1 MAQNGPGPIPASSS
15 TRRPASG
22 PRRVGC
28 GAAMVIPP
36 HYATAAL
43 SSNPVHY
50 LKHPPPGGTVSSLAG
65 RDAGLGA
72 QAYVGQVVR
81 APKTAELIATL
92 YRRQIV
98 RGELRPGDTLP
109 SEQQL
114 MGQFGVSRPTL
125 REAFRILEAEDLI
138 SVKRGSRGGARVT
151 RPSLSVA
158 ARYVGLLL
166 QVQGTTIADVY
177 EARMVLE
184 PACAR
189 LLARRRTKQDLA
201 DLTACI
207 EELAPEPALW
217 SRQAARFHELIM
229 QRSGSKTLAVQGG
242 VLQDIVATHLA
253 MALSRDR
260 AGDDELA
267 NFRLNVRSYE
277 KLVALVDK
285 RDGRRTA
292 LARAHGGGRAATA
305 ARRPAEPFGRRPVL
319 VTSGPDGLALK
330 VWP

>member
-1 MAQNGPGPIPASSS
+1 MS
-15 TRRPASG
+15 T
-22 PRRVGC
+22 
-28 GAAMVIPP
+28 
-36 HYATAAL
+36 
-43 SSNPVHY
+43 
-50 LKHPPPGGTVSSLAG
+50 LAG

-72 QAYVGQVVR
+72 QGYVGQVVR

-151 RPSLSVA
+151 QPSLSVA

-166 QVQGTTIADVY
+166 QVQATTIADVY

-189 LLARRRTKQDLA
+189 LLARRRTRQDLA

-207 EELAPEPALW
+207 EELRGAVEAGQPEASQVRAPEPALW

-267 NFRLNVRSYE
+267 NFRRNVRSYE
-277 KLVALVDK
+277 KLVALVEK
-285 RDGRRTA
+285 RDGTGAERHW
-292 LARAHGGGRAATA
+292 RAHMEAAGQ
-305 ARRPAEPFGRRPVL
+305 RLLREDLQSRSVVDLF
-319 VTSGPDGLALK
+319 S
-330 VWP
+330 

>member
-1 MAQNGPGPIPASSS
+1 
-15 TRRPASG
+15 
-22 PRRVGC
+22 
-28 GAAMVIPP
+28 
-36 HYATAAL
+36 
-43 SSNPVHY
+43 
-50 LKHPPPGGTVSSLAG
+50 VSSLAD
-65 RDAGLGA
+65 REAGLGA
-72 QAYVGQVVR
+72 ARYIGQVVR

-98 RGELRPGDTLP
+98 RSELRPGDTLP

-114 MGQFGVSRPTL
+114 MEQFGVSRPTL

-151 RPSLSVA
+151 QPSLSVA

-189 LLARRRTKQDLA
+189 LLAGRRTQHDLA
-201 DLTACI
+201 DLNACI
-207 EELAPEPALW
+207 EELRGAVEAGQPGAAQPSVPEPALW
-217 SRQAARFHELIM
+217 SSQAARFHELIM

-253 MALSRDR
+253 LALSRDR
-260 AGDDELA
+260 AREDELA
-267 NFRLNVRSYE
+267 NFRRNVRSYE
-277 KLVALVDK
+277 KLVVLVEE
-285 RDGRRTA
+285 RDGPGA
-292 LARAHGGGRAATA
+292 EQHWRAHMEAAGQ
-305 ARRPAEPFGRRPVL
+305 RLLREDLQSRSVVDLF
-319 VTSGPDGLALK
+319 S
-330 VWP
+330 

>member
-1 MAQNGPGPIPASSS
+1 
-15 TRRPASG
+15 
-22 PRRVGC
+22 
-28 GAAMVIPP
+28 
-36 HYATAAL
+36 
-43 SSNPVHY
+43 
-50 LKHPPPGGTVSSLAG
+50 VSSLAG
-65 RDAGLGA
+65 REAGLGV
-72 QAYVGQVVR
+72 QRYVGQVVR

-114 MGQFGVSRPTL
+114 MEQFGVSRPTL

-201 DLTACI
+201 DLNECI
-207 EELAPEPALW
+207 EELRGAVEAGHPETGQPEPALW

-260 AGDDELA
+260 ARDDELA
-267 NFRLNVRSYE
+267 NFRRNVRSYE
-277 KLVALVDK
+277 KLVALVEE
-285 RDGRRTA
+285 RDGPGA
-292 LARAHGGGRAATA
+292 EQHWRAHMEAAGQ
-305 ARRPAEPFGRRPVL
+305 RLLREDLQSRSVVDLF
-319 VTSGPDGLALK
+319 S
-330 VWP
+330 

>member
-1 MAQNGPGPIPASSS
+1 M
-15 TRRPASG
+15 
-22 PRRVGC
+22 
-28 GAAMVIPP
+28 
-36 HYATAAL
+36 
-43 SSNPVHY
+43 
-50 LKHPPPGGTVSSLAG
+50 SSLAD
-65 RDAGLGA
+65 REAGLGA
-72 QAYVGQVVR
+72 QRYVGQVVR

-114 MGQFGVSRPTL
+114 MEQFGVSRPTL

-151 RPSLSVA
+151 QPSLSVA

-201 DLTACI
+201 DLNACI
-207 EELAPEPALW
+207 EELRGAVEAGQPGDGPARDGTAQRARTRALVQPGRPVPRADHAAL
-217 SRQAARFHELIM
+217 RQ
-229 QRSGSKTLAVQGG
+229 
-242 VLQDIVATHLA
+242 QDAG
-253 MALSRDR
+253 R
-260 AGDDELA
+260 AG
-267 NFRLNVRSYE
+267 R
-277 KLVALVDK
+277 
-285 RDGRRTA
+285 
-292 LARAHGGGRAATA
+292 RAAGH
-305 ARRPAEPFGRRPVL
+305 RGHPSRPGAVP
-319 VTSGPDGLALK
+319 
-330 VWP
+330 

>member
-1 MAQNGPGPIPASSS
+1 M
-15 TRRPASG
+15 
-22 PRRVGC
+22 
-28 GAAMVIPP
+28 
-36 HYATAAL
+36 
-43 SSNPVHY
+43 
-50 LKHPPPGGTVSSLAG
+50 SSLAG
-65 RDAGLGA
+65 REAGLGA
-72 QAYVGQVVR
+72 QRYVGQVVR

-114 MGQFGVSRPTL
+114 MEQFGVSRPTL

-151 RPSLSVA
+151 QPSLSVA

-189 LLARRRTKQDLA
+189 LLASRRTKQDLA
-201 DLTACI
+201 DLNECI
-207 EELAPEPALW
+207 EELRGAVEAGHPATGQPEPALW

-267 NFRLNVRSYE
+267 NFRRNVRSYE
-277 KLVALVDK
+277 KLVELVDK
-285 RDGRRTA
+285 RDGTGAERHW
-292 LARAHGGGRAATA
+292 RAHMEAAGQ
-305 ARRPAEPFGRRPVL
+305 RLLREDLQSRSVVDLF
-319 VTSGPDGLALK
+319 S
-330 VWP
+330 

>member
-1 MAQNGPGPIPASSS
+1 
-15 TRRPASG
+15 
-22 PRRVGC
+22 
-28 GAAMVIPP
+28 
-36 HYATAAL
+36 
-43 SSNPVHY
+43 
-50 LKHPPPGGTVSSLAG
+50 VSSLAG

-151 RPSLSVA
+151 QPSLSVA

-201 DLTACI
+201 DLSACI

-217 SRQAARFHELIM
+217 SSRAARFHELIM

-242 VLQDIVATHLA
+242 VATHLA

-267 NFRLNVRSYE
+267 NFRRNVRSYE
-277 KLVALVDK
+277 KLVELVDK
-285 RDGRRTA
+285 RDATGAERHW
-292 LARAHGGGRAATA
+292 RAHMEAAGQ
-305 ARRPAEPFGRRPVL
+305 RLLREDLQSRSVVDLF
-319 VTSGPDGLALK
+319 S
-330 VWP
+330 

>member
-1 MAQNGPGPIPASSS
+1 M
-15 TRRPASG
+15 
-22 PRRVGC
+22 
-28 GAAMVIPP
+28 
-36 HYATAAL
+36 
-43 SSNPVHY
+43 
-50 LKHPPPGGTVSSLAG
+50 SSLAG
-65 RDAGLGA
+65 REGVTGGH
-72 QAYVGQVVR
+72 QYVGQVVR

-98 RGELRPGDTLP
+98 RGELHPGDTLP

-114 MGQFGVSRPTL
+114 MEQFGVSRPTL

-151 RPSLSVA
+151 QPSLSVA

-207 EELAPEPALW
+207 EELRAAQAGRPGTAQLDAPEPALW

-253 MALSRDR
+253 LALSRDHAR
-260 AGDDELA
+260 DDELA
-267 NFRLNVRSYE
+267 NFRRNVRSYE
-277 KLVALVDK
+277 KLVALVEE
-285 RDGRRTA
+285 RDGPGA
-292 LARAHGGGRAATA
+292 EQHWRAHMEAAGQ
-305 ARRPAEPFGRRPVL
+305 RLLREDLQSRPVVDL
-319 VTSGPDGLALK
+319 FS
-330 VWP
+330 

>member
-1 MAQNGPGPIPASSS
+1 
-15 TRRPASG
+15 
-22 PRRVGC
+22 
-28 GAAMVIPP
+28 
-36 HYATAAL
+36 
-43 SSNPVHY
+43 
-50 LKHPPPGGTVSSLAG
+50 VSSLAG
-65 RDAGLGA
+65 REAGLGA
-72 QAYVGQVVR
+72 QRYVGQVVR

-114 MGQFGVSRPTL
+114 MEQFGVSRPTL

-151 RPSLSVA
+151 QPSLSVA

-207 EELAPEPALW
+207 EELRAAEAGRPGTAQLDAPEPALW

-253 MALSRDR
+253 LALSRDR
-260 AGDDELA
+260 ARDDELA
-267 NFRLNVRSYE
+267 NFRRNVRSYE
-277 KLVALVDK
+277 KLVALVEE
-285 RDGRRTA
+285 RDGA
-292 LARAHGGGRAATA
+292 GAEQHWRAHMEAAGQ
-305 ARRPAEPFGRRPVL
+305 RLLREDLQSRSVVDLF
-319 VTSGPDGLALK
+319 S
-330 VWP
+330 

>member
-1 MAQNGPGPIPASSS
+1 VPDPAS
-15 TRRPASG
+15 
-22 PRRVGC
+22 
-28 GAAMVIPP
+28 
-36 HYATAAL
+36 
-43 SSNPVHY
+43 
-50 LKHPPPGGTVSSLAG
+50 
-65 RDAGLGA
+65 
-72 QAYVGQVVR
+72 YVGQLVR

-114 MGQFGVSRPTL
+114 MVQFGVSRPTL

-151 RPSLSVA
+151 QPSLAVA

-201 DLTACI
+201 DLNACL
-207 EELAPEPALW
+207 EEMRGVPERDGVLPAARWSQLAW
-217 SRQAARFHELIM
+217 RFHELIM
-229 QRSGSKTLAVQGG
+229 ERSGSRTLAVQGG
-242 VLQDIVATHLA
+242 VLRDIVETHLTLA
-253 MALSRDR
+253 VGRDFSSEET
-260 AGDDELA
+260 ADQLQ
-267 NFRLNVRSYE
+267 LNVRSYA
-277 KLVALVDK
+277 KLIALIDK
-285 RDGRRTA
+285 RDGA
-292 LARAHGGGRAATA
+292 GAEKHWHAHMEAAGRLLL
-305 ARRPAEPFGRRPVL
+305 REDFQSRSVVDLF
-319 VTSGPDGLALK
+319 S
-330 VWP
+330 

>member
-1 MAQNGPGPIPASSS
+1 M
-15 TRRPASG
+15 
-22 PRRVGC
+22 
-28 GAAMVIPP
+28 
-36 HYATAAL
+36 
-43 SSNPVHY
+43 
-50 LKHPPPGGTVSSLAG
+50 SSLAD
-65 RDAGLGA
+65 REAGLGV
-72 QAYVGQVVR
+72 QRYVGQVVR

-114 MGQFGVSRPTL
+114 MEQFGVSRPTL

-151 RPSLSVA
+151 QPSLSVA

-189 LLARRRTKQDLA
+189 LLAGRRTRQDLA
-201 DLTACI
+201 DLNACI
-207 EELAPEPALW
+207 EDLRGAVEAGRPGTAQLNAPEPALW
-217 SRQAARFHELIM
+217 SSQAARFHELIM
-229 QRSGSKTLAVQGG
+229 QRSGSNTLAVQGG

-253 MALSRDR
+253 LALSRDR
-260 AGDDELA
+260 ARDDELA
-267 NFRLNVRSYE
+267 NFRRNVRSYE
-277 KLVALVDK
+277 KLVALVEE
-285 RDGRRTA
+285 RDGPGA
-292 LARAHGGGRAATA
+292 EQHWRAHMEAAGQ
-305 ARRPAEPFGRRPVL
+305 RLLREDLQSRSVVDLF
-319 VTSGPDGLALK
+319 S
-330 VWP
+330 

>member
-1 MAQNGPGPIPASSS
+1 
-15 TRRPASG
+15 
-22 PRRVGC
+22 
-28 GAAMVIPP
+28 
-36 HYATAAL
+36 
-43 SSNPVHY
+43 
-50 LKHPPPGGTVSSLAG
+50 VSSLAG
-65 RDAGLGA
+65 REAGLGA
-72 QAYVGQVVR
+72 ARYVGQVVR

-92 YRRQIV
+92 YRRRIV

-114 MGQFGVSRPTL
+114 MEQFGVSRPTL

-151 RPSLSVA
+151 QPSLSVA

-201 DLTACI
+201 DLNACI
-207 EELAPEPALW
+207 EELRGAVEAGQPGTVPLNAPEPALW
-217 SRQAARFHELIM
+217 SSQAARFHELIM

-253 MALSRDR
+253 LALSRDR
-260 AGDDELA
+260 ARDDELA
-267 NFRLNVRSYE
+267 NFRRNVRSYE
-277 KLVALVDK
+277 KLVALVEE
-285 RDGRRTA
+285 RDGPA
-292 LARAHGGGRAATA
+292 AEQHWRAHMEAAGQ
-305 ARRPAEPFGRRPVL
+305 RLLREDLQSRSVVDLF
-319 VTSGPDGLALK
+319 S
-330 VWP
+330 

>member
-1 MAQNGPGPIPASSS
+1 
-15 TRRPASG
+15 
-22 PRRVGC
+22 
-28 GAAMVIPP
+28 
-36 HYATAAL
+36 
-43 SSNPVHY
+43 
-50 LKHPPPGGTVSSLAG
+50 
-65 RDAGLGA
+65 
-72 QAYVGQVVR
+72 
-81 APKTAELIATL
+81 L

-151 RPSLSVA
+151 QPSLSVA

-207 EELAPEPALW
+207 EELRGAVEASQLDAGQLETAQLRAPEPALW
-217 SRQAARFHELIM
+217 SSRAARFHELIM

-267 NFRLNVRSYE
+267 NFRRNVRSYE
-277 KLVALVDK
+277 KLVVLVEK
-285 RDGRRTA
+285 RDGAGAERHW
-292 LARAHGGGRAATA
+292 RAHMEAAGQ
-305 ARRPAEPFGRRPVL
+305 RLLREDLQSRSVVDLF
-319 VTSGPDGLALK
+319 S
-330 VWP
+330 

>member
-1 MAQNGPGPIPASSS
+1 
-15 TRRPASG
+15 
-22 PRRVGC
+22 
-28 GAAMVIPP
+28 
-36 HYATAAL
+36 
-43 SSNPVHY
+43 
-50 LKHPPPGGTVSSLAG
+50 VSSLAG

-151 RPSLSVA
+151 QPSLSVA

-177 EARMVLE
+177 EARIVLE

-201 DLTACI
+201 DLDACI
-207 EELAPEPALW
+207 EELRGAVEAGQPKAPEPALW

-285 RDGRRTA
+285 RDGTGAERHW
-292 LARAHGGGRAATA
+292 RAHMEAAGQ
-305 ARRPAEPFGRRPVL
+305 RLLREDLQSRSVVDLF
-319 VTSGPDGLALK
+319 S
-330 VWP
+330 

>member
-1 MAQNGPGPIPASSS
+1 
-15 TRRPASG
+15 
-22 PRRVGC
+22 
-28 GAAMVIPP
+28 
-36 HYATAAL
+36 
-43 SSNPVHY
+43 
-50 LKHPPPGGTVSSLAG
+50 VSSLAG
-65 RDAGLGA
+65 REAGLGA
-72 QAYVGQVVR
+72 ARYVGQVVR

-92 YRRQIV
+92 YRRRIV
-98 RGELRPGDTLP
+98 RGELHPGDTLP

-114 MGQFGVSRPTL
+114 MEQFGVSRPTL

-151 RPSLSVA
+151 QPSLSVA

-201 DLTACI
+201 DLNACI
-207 EELAPEPALW
+207 DELRGAVEAGQPGTAQPGTVPLNAPEPALW
-217 SRQAARFHELIM
+217 SSRAARFHELIM

-253 MALSRDR
+253 LALSRDHGR
-260 AGDDELA
+260 DDELV
-267 NFRLNVRSYE
+267 NFRRNVRSYE
-277 KLVALVDK
+277 KLVALVEE
-285 RDGRRTA
+285 RDGPGA
-292 LARAHGGGRAATA
+292 EQHWRAHMEAAGQ
-305 ARRPAEPFGRRPVL
+305 RLLREDLQSRSVVDLF
-319 VTSGPDGLALK
+319 S
-330 VWP
+330 

>member
-1 MAQNGPGPIPASSS
+1 VP
-15 TRRPASG
+15 
-22 PRRVGC
+22 
-28 GAAMVIPP
+28 
-36 HYATAAL
+36 
-43 SSNPVHY
+43 
-50 LKHPPPGGTVSSLAG
+50 SLAG
-65 RDAGLGA
+65 RDAIPGA
-72 QAYVGQVVR
+72 QPYVGHLVR

-92 YRRQIV
+92 YRRQVV
-98 RGELRPGDTLP
+98 RGELKPGDTLP

-114 MGQFGVSRPTL
+114 MAQFGVSRPTL

-151 RPSLSVA
+151 QPTLSVA

-189 LLARRRTKQDLA
+189 LLARRRTREDLA

-207 EELAPEPALW
+207 EELRGVAEAGPDQVPEPARW
-217 SRQAARFHELIM
+217 SSLASRFHELIM

-242 VLQDIVATHLA
+242 VLQDIVETHLTI
-253 MALSRDR
+253 ALSRTS
-260 AGDDELA
+260 ADDDT
-267 NFRLNVRSYE
+267 RHYRRSVRSYE

-285 RDGRRTA
+285 RDGAGAERHW
-292 LARAHGGGRAATA
+292 RAHMEAAGQRLLREDLQDRSVVDLFT
-305 ARRPAEPFGRRPVL
+305 
-319 VTSGPDGLALK
+319 
-330 VWP
+330 

>member
-1 MAQNGPGPIPASSS
+1 
-15 TRRPASG
+15 
-22 PRRVGC
+22 
-28 GAAMVIPP
+28 
-36 HYATAAL
+36 
-43 SSNPVHY
+43 
-50 LKHPPPGGTVSSLAG
+50 VSSLAG
-65 RDAGLGA
+65 REAGLGA
-72 QAYVGQVVR
+72 QRYVGQVVR

-114 MGQFGVSRPTL
+114 MEQFGVSRPTL

-151 RPSLSVA
+151 QPILSVA

-189 LLARRRTKQDLA
+189 LLAKRRTKDDLA
-201 DLTACI
+201 DLTACVT
-207 EELAPEPALW
+207 ELRGAVEAGPDHGPDLARW
-217 SRQAARFHELIM
+217 SSVAYRFHTLIM
-229 QRSGSKTLAVQGG
+229 ERSGSKTLAVQGG

-253 MALSRDR
+253 LALSRDR
-260 AGDDELA
+260 ARDDELA
-267 NFRLNVRSYE
+267 NFRRNVRSYE
-277 KLVALVDK
+277 KLVALVEE
-285 RDGRRTA
+285 RDGA
-292 LARAHGGGRAATA
+292 GAEQHWRAHMEAAGQ
-305 ARRPAEPFGRRPVL
+305 RLLREDLQSRSVVDLF
-319 VTSGPDGLALK
+319 S
-330 VWP
+330 

>member
-1 MAQNGPGPIPASSS
+1 
-15 TRRPASG
+15 
-22 PRRVGC
+22 
-28 GAAMVIPP
+28 
-36 HYATAAL
+36 
-43 SSNPVHY
+43 
-50 LKHPPPGGTVSSLAG
+50 VSSLAG
-65 RDAGLGA
+65 REAGLGA
-72 QAYVGQVVR
+72 QRYVGQVVR

-114 MGQFGVSRPTL
+114 MEQFGVSRPTL

-151 RPSLSVA
+151 QPSLSVA

-189 LLARRRTKQDLA
+189 LLAGLN
-201 DLTACI
+201 ACI
-207 EELAPEPALW
+207 DELRGAVEAGHPGAAQPSAPEPALW
-217 SRQAARFHELIM
+217 SSQAARFHELIM
-229 QRSGSKTLAVQGG
+229 QRSGSNTLAVQGG

-253 MALSRDR
+253 LALSRDHAR
-260 AGDDELA
+260 DDELA
-267 NFRLNVRSYE
+267 NFRRNVRSYQ
-277 KLVALVDK
+277 KLVVLVDE
-285 RDGRRTA
+285 RDGPGA
-292 LARAHGGGRAATA
+292 EQHWRAHMEAAGQ
-305 ARRPAEPFGRRPVL
+305 RLLREDLQSRPVVDL
-319 VTSGPDGLALK
+319 FS
-330 VWP
+330 

>member
-1 MAQNGPGPIPASSS
+1 M
-15 TRRPASG
+15 
-22 PRRVGC
+22 
-28 GAAMVIPP
+28 
-36 HYATAAL
+36 
-43 SSNPVHY
+43 
-50 LKHPPPGGTVSSLAG
+50 SSLAG

-72 QAYVGQVVR
+72 PGYVGQVVR

-151 RPSLSVA
+151 QPSLSVA

-189 LLARRRTKQDLA
+189 LLARRRTRQDLA

-207 EELAPEPALW
+207 SELRGAVEAGQPKAPEPALW

-242 VLQDIVATHLA
+242 VLQDIVATHLTLA
-253 MALSRDR
+253 ITRGYAEDEAS
-260 AGDDELA
+260 GDYRR
-267 NFRLNVRSYE
+267 NMRSYS
-277 KLVALVDK
+277 KLVELVEK
-285 RDGRRTA
+285 RDGPGAERHW
-292 LARAHGGGRAATA
+292 RAHMEAAGQRLLNEDLQHRSVVDLFA
-305 ARRPAEPFGRRPVL
+305 
-319 VTSGPDGLALK
+319 
-330 VWP
+330 